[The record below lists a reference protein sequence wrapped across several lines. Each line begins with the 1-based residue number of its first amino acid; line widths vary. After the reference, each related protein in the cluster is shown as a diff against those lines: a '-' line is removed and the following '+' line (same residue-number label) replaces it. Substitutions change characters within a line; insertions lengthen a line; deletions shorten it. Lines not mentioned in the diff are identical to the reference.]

1 MKKLFILMMFCLPI
15 AAMAQQKVAV
25 YVTSN
30 SNEVDE
36 AAKQIIGTELV
47 SAIIKTNQYDAVE
60 RTADFLSQIST
71 EQGYQ
76 RSGNV
81 DDNQISALGK
91 QFGVDYVCVA
101 NLVVYSGNTYYIQAR
116 LIDVETATVHSV
128 ARETSSLNDIDE
140 MILASSKVASKL
152 FNVNVE
158 GLNMAKR
165 SPQKTTITASSSTNT
180 LTEDPQSFI
189 VHNSRSVR
197 KSLNVKEY
205 SYNKIQMDKKEYEQF
220 LSKNCLLAY
229 DKFVKGKKLI
239 TSGWVMLGCGLGFVV
254 GGVGLSTV
262 TDMASIV
269 SALGSLMTVSSAVLL
284 PIGYVYR
291 SKSVD
296 VFNDKCSKNTKVA
309 CSFQLQSSSNGFG
322 MNVSF

>member
-140 MILASSKVASKL
+140 MILASSRVASKL
-152 FNVNVE
+152 FNVNVD
-158 GLNMAKR
+158 G
-165 SPQKTTITASSSTNT
+165 SSTTKTTPQNKTFVANSSVTTST
-180 LTEDPQSFI
+180 EYPSSFMI
-189 VHNSRSVR
+189 HNSRSAR

-205 SYNKIQMDKKEYEQF
+205 SYDNMQMDRKEYELF
-220 LSKNCLLAY
+220 LSKNCMLAY
-229 DKFVKGKKLI
+229 DKFTKGKKMI
-239 TSGWVMLGCGLGFVV
+239 TSGWVLLGCGLGFVA

-262 TDMASIV
+262 TDIASIV
-269 SALGSLMTVSSAVLL
+269 SAFGSLMTVSSAVLL